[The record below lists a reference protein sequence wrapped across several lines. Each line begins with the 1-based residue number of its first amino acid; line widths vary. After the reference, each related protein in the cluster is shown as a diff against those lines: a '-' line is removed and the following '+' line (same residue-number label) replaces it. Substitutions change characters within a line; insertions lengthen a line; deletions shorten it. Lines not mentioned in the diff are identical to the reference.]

1 MFNLFNRNMNSKVD
15 TNIYLLVILLLGVML
30 CYFEPFM
37 IPVVAIVFGLTY
49 YFSRRTLMSKEIF
62 FSSYLDNIIRN
73 IERTNHYAVRKLDVG
88 MAVFSKDGKLQWK
101 NELFQEWTGKKNLEG
116 LKPEEVLPLQPN
128 AFELLSVKDG
138 ARVIQMNDRYY
149 NMKYC
154 RVQTQ
159 DKADKKG
166 EQNNSGLMIY
176 LTDITD
182 FELLRQKYA
191 REKICL
197 AYIRFDNYEDVM
209 RGLSETNMANLNG
222 EIHEMVTK
230 WVAEKNGFICR
241 MNKEQSLAGFTQSAV
256 AEIIEE
262 KFAVLDKVREIRAG
276 NKIPPTLSIGVSCDG
291 DTLDEL
297 VQNANNV
304 LYLALGRGGDQAVV
318 VQNKATQFFGGTST
332 VSAKATRVRAR
343 IVAQTI
349 NEQMQA
355 SDKVFIMGH
364 ANEDYDAIGSAIG
377 MAKLSLSLNK
387 ETYIVLSGRNEN
399 VNRIS
404 EMLAHECVKVSDHE
418 EDYNSIMVEEEEA
431 LKHITPSSLL
441 VLVDHHRE
449 ILTASKSVLDAIPKR
464 IIVDHHRRAED
475 LLGDTVLL
483 YLEPS
488 SSSTSELLTELV
500 GYFNDR
506 LEITPAEATAL
517 YAGIVLDTKNFAVQ
531 TGERTFE
538 AAALLRRSGA
548 DPTMVRLMFKDD
560 MDVLKLRARL
570 LAEAKT
576 IEPGIAISIYK
587 KAEKGAKA
595 TILAAQLADR
605 LINVEGI
612 HVGVAINEYKD
623 GSLGVSARSDGS
635 VNVQIIMEE
644 LGGGGHQTVA
654 GVQLD
659 NMRAADIEPQI
670 IALAKKQ
677 LEQLEEKDNNES
689 DSVTRC

>member
-191 REKICL
+191 KEKICL

-230 WVAEKNGFICR
+230 
-241 MNKEQSLAGFTQSAV
+241 
-256 AEIIEE
+256 
-262 KFAVLDKVREIRAG
+262 
-276 NKIPPTLSIGVSCDG
+276 
-291 DTLDEL
+291 
-297 VQNANNV
+297 
-304 LYLALGRGGDQAVV
+304 
-318 VQNKATQFFGGTST
+318 
-332 VSAKATRVRAR
+332 
-343 IVAQTI
+343 
-349 NEQMQA
+349 
-355 SDKVFIMGH
+355 
-364 ANEDYDAIGSAIG
+364 
-377 MAKLSLSLNK
+377 
-387 ETYIVLSGRNEN
+387 
-399 VNRIS
+399 
-404 EMLAHECVKVSDHE
+404 
-418 EDYNSIMVEEEEA
+418 
-431 LKHITPSSLL
+431 
-441 VLVDHHRE
+441 
-449 ILTASKSVLDAIPKR
+449 
-464 IIVDHHRRAED
+464 
-475 LLGDTVLL
+475 
-483 YLEPS
+483 
-488 SSSTSELLTELV
+488 
-500 GYFNDR
+500 
-506 LEITPAEATAL
+506 
-517 YAGIVLDTKNFAVQ
+517 
-531 TGERTFE
+531 
-538 AAALLRRSGA
+538 
-548 DPTMVRLMFKDD
+548 
-560 MDVLKLRARL
+560 
-570 LAEAKT
+570 
-576 IEPGIAISIYK
+576 
-587 KAEKGAKA
+587 
-595 TILAAQLADR
+595 
-605 LINVEGI
+605 
-612 HVGVAINEYKD
+612 
-623 GSLGVSARSDGS
+623 
-635 VNVQIIMEE
+635 
-644 LGGGGHQTVA
+644 
-654 GVQLD
+654 
-659 NMRAADIEPQI
+659 
-670 IALAKKQ
+670 
-677 LEQLEEKDNNES
+677 
-689 DSVTRC
+689 